1 MTQTSRGTGPVL
13 SSLSNL
19 WSAILGAR
27 GRALVRGDGYTPV
40 LGLATNP
47 VAQPPEL
54 QTLSL
59 FEGDLGQAASGAPK
73 CAGVWGRSSRLF
85 DGGESWQT

>member
-1 MTQTSRGTGPVL
+1 ML
-13 SSLSNL
+13 SSLSNS

-54 QTLSL
+54 QTVFL
-59 FEGDLGQAASGAPK
+59 FECELGQAASGALK
-73 CAGVWGRSSRLF
+73 CAGVWGRSPRRF
-85 DGGESWQT
+85 DGSESWQT